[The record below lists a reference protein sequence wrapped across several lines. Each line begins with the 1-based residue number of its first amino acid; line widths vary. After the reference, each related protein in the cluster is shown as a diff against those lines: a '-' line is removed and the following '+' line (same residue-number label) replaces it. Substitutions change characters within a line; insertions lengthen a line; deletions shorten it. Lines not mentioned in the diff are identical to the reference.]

1 MKALPCPPLPVMQQA
16 ISIPAALWSGQGC
29 LQQPYQKF
37 VMWLHIDKNDYS
49 YAHAGVAV
57 SDQPA
62 GPYTYL
68 GSVKPNGQD
77 SRDMTLFK
85 DDDGKAYL
93 IHASEGNNTMQICLL
108 TDDYLSPSA
117 TYSRVLVNRNR
128 EARLCL
134 KAVAGISSSHLPV
147 PAGRQTPLLMRW
159 QIARLA
165 RGKNRKPMHR
175 PKRRNYF

>member
-1 MKALPCPPLPVMQQA
+1 MMMVKLISSMLP
-16 ISIPAALWSGQGC
+16 
-29 LQQPYQKF
+29 
-37 VMWLHIDKNDYS
+37 
-49 YAHAGVAV
+49 
-57 SDQPA
+57 
-62 GPYTYL
+62 
-68 GSVKPNGQD
+68 
-77 SRDMTLFK
+77 
-85 DDDGKAYL
+85 
-93 IHASEGNNTMQICLL
+93 EGNNTMQICLL

-128 EARLCL
+128 EAPLCL

-175 PKRRNYF
+175 PKRRNYFNAQSTYVLPMDEKGRAFYLWPTFGTKPIFLVQLILWLPLQVDGDTVTIRWIDQ